1 MTVRGQDKSVGET
14 LATILYYRIRY
25 LCAKI
30 RGWNSRLSILGPSE
44 LSMLGGGGPVGYYS

>member
-44 LSMLGGGGPVGYYS
+44 LSMLGGGGSVGYYS